1 MLANSHYC
9 IFSVVCWLLVVIKF
23 TKVKAMGIPIIIIDT
38 GNGMSCFTALAI
50 NMPIEDAENAVRL

>member
-1 MLANSHYC
+1 
-9 IFSVVCWLLVVIKF
+9 
-23 TKVKAMGIPIIIIDT
+23 MGIPIIIIDT